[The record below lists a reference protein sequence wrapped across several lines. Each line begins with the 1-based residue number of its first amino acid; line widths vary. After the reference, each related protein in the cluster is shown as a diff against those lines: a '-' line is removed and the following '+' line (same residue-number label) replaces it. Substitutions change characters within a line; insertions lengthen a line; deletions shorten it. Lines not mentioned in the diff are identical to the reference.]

1 VSIVEPFASPNAITY
16 EGRDFTEDEARRLTA
31 EIKAWAGT
39 LWVRLRAAHDGKAHQ
54 ALGYATW
61 TDYLAGEF
69 DIAKSQGYRL
79 LRHSRDVEALA
90 DAAGLPDVSPIGDI
104 PEHHTRAI
112 DTQAAAADI
121 AAAVDAEP
129 DADEDRRVEI
139 VDEVIE
145 KHRTT
150 QYVDGNGEKIE
161 GPSSNAPASPPGPVE
176 RQDDDAATDDGGS
189 ATSDDGAAPEG
200 VEAGGSGLDP
210 SETQPPA
217 QDSPELRAAKLAE
230 RASKAAHDVRS
241 KLLPLA
247 PADIAAVCPADEW
260 SAYQSLAVDLR
271 RWCDEVDAAF
281 TPNLRSVQ

>member
-1 VSIVEPFASPNAITY
+1 MSTVEPYASPNEITY
-16 EGRDFTEDEARRLTA
+16 QGRDFTEDEALRLTA

-39 LWVRLRAAHDGKAHQ
+39 LWVRLRAAHDGKAHK

-129 DADEDRRVEI
+129 DADTDRRVEI

-145 KHRTT
+145 KHRITT
-150 QYVDGNGEKIE
+150 IVDANGEKVE
-161 GPSSNAPASPPGPVE
+161 GPSSNAPATPPGPVE
-176 RQDDDAATDDGGS
+176 QDDDAAPDAEGS
-189 ATSDDGAAPEG
+189 ATPGEGAAPEG
-200 VEAGGSGLDP
+200 SGGTPATDP
-210 SETQPPA
+210 SENDQPPA
-217 QDSPELRAAKLAE
+217 QDSPELLRAKAVKRHGDLMKQARHGLLMLSPIDVAAHCPAADRDDWLAFAGQLADFAE
-230 RASKAAHDVRS
+230 RLAA
-241 KLLPLA
+241 
-247 PADIAAVCPADEW
+247 E
-260 SAYQSLAVDLR
+260 
-271 RWCDEVDAAF
+271 F
-281 TPNLRSVQ
+281 TPTLRSVQ